1 MTHLEKC
8 PKVFHRKK
16 GQFTTYLESHLLN
29 VDMSGP
35 ILGDE
40 RSPERQANTKQ
51 SLKKQQHDTLELTKE
66 KYSTIQPNRSLS
78 PLLEKTK
85 IHRSR
90 LRLNEKV
97 HSQYREKE
105 NVREKSREFELPKI
119 NKNELEESL
128 LEMSRHY
135 KKHKNESLSK
145 NFFVSCL
152 SNVKTV
158 EFDKSGLIDGK
169 TLKMR

>member
-1 MTHLEKC
+1 M
-8 PKVFHRKK
+8 
-16 GQFTTYLESHLLN
+16 
-29 VDMSGP
+29 
-35 ILGDE
+35 
-40 RSPERQANTKQ
+40 
-51 SLKKQQHDTLELTKE
+51 
-66 KYSTIQPNRSLS
+66 QPNRSLS

-119 NKNELEESL
+119 NKNELEDSL
-128 LEMSRHY
+128 LEMSRYY
-135 KKHKNESLSK
+135 KKYKNESLTK

-152 SNVKTV
+152 SNLKTV
-158 EFDKSGLIDGK
+158 ELDRSGLIDGK
-169 TLKMR
+169 TRKLR